1 MAAKQPAEKMAIFIK
16 TLDQVVV
23 VRNVIPSLP
32 LPIQSW
38 HNTLKNFLMKSA
50 ILENY
55 TFEIIS
61 NSVLIFQIKRPS

>member
-1 MAAKQPAEKMAIFIK
+1 MAAKQPSEKMAIFIK
-16 TLDQVVV
+16 TLDQVV

-38 HNTLKNFLMKSA
+38 HNTLKKILMKSA

-61 NSVLIFQIKRPS
+61 NIILIFQIKRPS